1 MRRLMFVCLALTFAA
16 PVARAQEDTGAMV
29 DRLNRLER
37 DINFLQKQVYR
48 NSDSSSA
55 SDNGEITTAAPVNS
69 GHLDVRMGQLEEQ
82 MRQMRGALEQSQ
94 FGVRQ
99 LATDM
104 KKLSD
109 DVDYRLRAL
118 EQKQATADAAA
129 AAATTAAAS
138 AAATPAKAAAA
149 TATADGT
156 TAPTVDTTSA
166 NTEYSAAFK
175 LVSAK
180 KYSEAAVA
188 FDAFVKKYPSDPL
201 TSNAYYWLGESY
213 YSRTDYTRAAES
225 FRKGFEVNP
234 EAQKAPDNL
243 LKLALSLNQV
253 KRTSEACI
261 VLAQIPAK
269 YADSAPR
276 TTKRAQTAFTELQC
290 K

>member
-1 MRRLMFVCLALTFAA
+1 MRRLMIVCLALTLGA
-16 PVARAQEDTGAMV
+16 PVAWAQEDTGALI

-48 NSDSSSA
+48 NGDSSS
-55 SDNGEITTAAPVNS
+55 SDNGEISTVAPANS
-69 GHLDVRMGQLEEQ
+69 GHLDVRMAQLEEQ
-82 MRQMRGALEQSQ
+82 MRQIRGQIEQAQ
-94 FGVRQ
+94 FGTRQ
-99 LATDM
+99 LATDF
-104 KKLSD
+104 KKMSD
-109 DVDYRLRAL
+109 DTDYRLRAL
-118 EQKQATADAAA
+118 EQKQAAVDAA
-129 AAATTAAAS
+129 AAATTAAA
-138 AAATPAKAAAA
+138 ATPPAAPVAA
-149 TATADGT
+149 PA
-156 TAPTVDTTSA
+156 APAASPAEAAGAPADTTGA

-261 VLAQIPAK
+261 VLSQIPAK

-276 TTKRAQTAFTELQC
+276 TTKRAQAAFTDLQC

>member
-1 MRRLMFVCLALTFAA
+1 MRRLIIVCLAFTLAA
-16 PVARAQEDTGAMV
+16 PAARAQEDTGALI

-48 NSDSSSA
+48 NTDSGS
-55 SDNGEITTAAPVNS
+55 SDNGEISTAAPANS
-69 GHLDVRMGQLEEQ
+69 GHFEVRLSQMDEQLRHIRGQIEQ
-82 MRQMRGALEQSQ
+82 AG

-99 LATDM
+99 LAVDV

-109 DVDYRLRAL
+109 DTDYRLRAL
-118 EQKQATADAAA
+118 EQKQATIDAAA
-129 AAATTAAAS
+129 AAAAATAAANPP
-138 AAATPAKAAAA
+138 AATPVTPAATPAEAA
-149 TATADGT
+149 G
-156 TAPTVDTTSA
+156 APADTTDA
-166 NTEYSAAFK
+166 NAEYSAAFK

-180 KYSEAAVA
+180 KYSEAATA
-188 FDAFVKKYPSDPL
+188 FDAFVKKYPADPL

-213 YSRTDYTRAAES
+213 YSRADYTRAAES
-225 FRKGFEVNP
+225 YRKGFEVNP

-253 KRTSEACI
+253 KRTAEACI

-269 YADSAPR
+269 YADTAPR
-276 TTKRAQTAFTELQC
+276 TTKRAQTAATELQC